1 MILPQCAVVV
11 SHGGSGSVIGALA
24 YGLPMVLMP
33 MGADQP
39 LNAARCAALG
49 VGLALDAVAAT
60 PETVR
65 AAVATVLADP
75 SYRRAAER
83 MRDEIAALP
92 DPAHA
97 VLLLERLGA
106 EHQRTSLPAA

>member
-1 MILPQCAVVV
+1 MIL
-11 SHGGSGSVIGALA
+11 I
-24 YGLPMVLMP
+24 P

-39 LNAARCAALG
+39 LNATRCADLG
-49 VGLALDAVAAT
+49 VAQVLDAVDAT

-97 VLLLERLGA
+97 VRLLERLAA
-106 EHQRTSLPAA
+106 ERQPLFSA